1 MKKRIFTLLFIAACV
16 SLLALSVMAAPTKP
30 TLDVDFG
37 DVTAIDGFTPPSQL
51 YVNTDERVLLVDES
65 GNYTTYPTYYVT
77 KDNATF
83 DFDFSK
89 LNEAQA
95 VEYTKK
101 SVVMLEIPDGVTTIS
116 ASYFAGTGNFPLCV
130 SVQFPGSVTSYGG
143 NLFGSYNN
151 VIKVVEFLD
160 GTEPIIMGDSM
171 FGGQWNGGA
180 DSISYVKFP
189 NNLVSIGN
197 NTFGKAKGSSKNIIF
212 GENLKVIGTGFFGE
226 STPGDKDT
234 FLYVSD
240 KFFAE
245 NEMFANLFGSEAPY
259 HGNQLRL
266 TMFYTGTKAQAEA
279 LVAKGLAVNPGYVWD
294 ENKVKIVSASEYD
307 YNAHKPTSNKSITII
322 YDYSKCDAFYNG
334 IHQYDD
340 SNPCVKACINCGLGT
355 VAHADKDAELVSITY
370 ANGYSNQGE
379 KHTTCSNDGCPLNTK
394 EAVKPLFETSGYSI
408 PESGEGEIAVSFII
422 NYDEIAAFEKATG
435 KSIAKY
441 GAFAIAF
448 DNIGSTDIINNEK
461 AICAEVEK
469 GAYATFEMRISG
481 FETEA
486 HKEAKISFGAYV
498 IDEKGAVSY
507 LQPGTPNEGDKYCYT
522 TYNAIVSQ

>member
-1 MKKRIFTLLFIAACV
+1 MKKRIFTLLFIAVCV

-51 YVNTDERVLLVDES
+51 YVNTDERVLLVDEN
-65 GNYTTYPTYYVT
+65 GVYVTYPSYYIT
-77 KDNATF
+77 KDSDTF
-83 DFDFSK
+83 DVNFNNLNTATGKNYSK
-89 LNEAQA
+89 A
-95 VEYTKK
+95 
-101 SVVMLEIPDGVTTIS
+101 SVAMLEIPEGITTIGNS
-116 ASYFAGTGNFPLCV
+116 TFQGTGYTVCV
-130 SVQFPGSVTSYGG
+130 YVQFPSTITT
-143 NLFGSYNN
+143 FGSN
-151 VIKVVEFLD
+151 VFNTNKACRIVEFVD
-160 GTEPIIMGDSM
+160 GKEPLTIGDGM
-171 FGGQWNGGA
+171 FSGAWNGGTVVEY
-180 DSISYVKFP
+180 IKFP
-189 NNLVSIGN
+189 NNLVSIGK
-197 NTFGKAKGSSKNIIF
+197 NTMGKTLTNKTIIF
-212 GENLKVIGTGFFGE
+212 GENLSSIGTGFFAE
-226 STPGDKDT
+226 TTPSDKDT
-234 FLYVSD
+234 FLYVSN
-240 KFFAE
+240 KFFADTSTV
-245 NEMFANLFGSEAPY
+245 FTNLFGSYAQY
-259 HGNQLRL
+259 HNNHLRL
-266 TMFYTGTKAQAEA
+266 TIFYTGTKAEAQA
-279 LVAKGLAVNPGYVWD
+279 LVDACAALQTGYVFNNVTYVSKD
-294 ENKVKIVSASEYD
+294 E
-307 YNAHKPTSNKSITII
+307 YNYETHKPTANLSATIV

-379 KHTTCSNDGCPLNTK
+379 KHTTCSNEGCPLNTK